1 MPPQC
6 HNKFSMPHGEKGG
19 GEQGIP
25 PAQPVEP
32 TGAAG
37 EIHRRNFSDLLS
49 SHLLHRRER
58 ERERERELHYF
69 FVGTACTTSSLPSSE
84 EDLSSPH
91 LLTCLTLYRSYHRC
105 IASSLFRHSL
115 NGGSDARFP
124 KFFTAAGVTG
134 AAGCPISL
142 SVAVS
147 GGRAGGRRV
156 FFEF

>member
-1 MPPQC
+1 MSYNAPPTTALHRSLPLSLRSSPVCLLSYCATSSIGLHYPLTFMPPQC

-58 ERERERELHYF
+58 ERESSIISLLVLHVLLLRF
-69 FVGTACTTSSLPSSE
+69 LPPRKTSPLHIY
-84 EDLSSPH
+84 LH
-91 LLTCLTLYRSYHRC
+91 VL
-105 IASSLFRHSL
+105 HSIVVT
-115 NGGSDARFP
+115 
-124 KFFTAAGVTG
+124 TAALLQVCSDT
-134 AAGCPISL
+134 
-142 SVAVS
+142 
-147 GGRAGGRRV
+147 R
-156 FFEF
+156 